1 MTLFLARRVA
11 VLGLTLL
18 LASMAV
24 FAVLELLPGNAAQL
38 MLGATA
44 SPEVS
49 YTRKLL
55 DKGPAQCAKKFG
67 EEAIEAV
74 LAVAAED
81 RDRVIGES
89 ADVLYHL
96 LVMLHARGIKLAEVE
111 ALLET
116 RTKKSG
122 LEEKAS
128 RPSH

>member
-1 MTLFLARRVA
+1 
-11 VLGLTLL
+11 
-18 LASMAV
+18 
-24 FAVLELLPGNAAQL
+24 
-38 MLGATA
+38 
-44 SPEVS
+44 
-49 YTRKLL
+49 
-55 DKGPAQCAKKFG
+55 
-67 EEAIEAV
+67 V
-74 LAVAAED
+74 LAVAAEG

-128 RPSH
+128 RPNG